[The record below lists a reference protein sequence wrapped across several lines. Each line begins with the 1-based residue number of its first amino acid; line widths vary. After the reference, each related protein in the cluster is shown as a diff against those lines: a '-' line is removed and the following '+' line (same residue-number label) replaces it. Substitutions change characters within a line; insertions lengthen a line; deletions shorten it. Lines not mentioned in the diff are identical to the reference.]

1 MNADRLPP
9 RPSQVT
15 SPSQRV
21 SFTFEGKRIE
31 GVQGDTV
38 GSALYASGVRTFTR
52 SFKYHRSRGL
62 LCVSGSCPNCLM
74 NVDGVPNVRTCMEPL
89 REGMSVRHQNAW
101 PSLKHDLLS
110 IFDRLDKLM
119 PVGFY
124 YKTFIRPRF
133 LWRMVS
139 PLIRRFAGL
148 GKLDVEDPPGDHY
161 EHVHQHADVAVVGGG
176 PAGLSAAAEAGR
188 AGLRVTLVDDQPSL
202 GGHLRAESHD
212 YNHLPEGQLQT
223 RIGYEIAEELA
234 GALEDLPNMRVL
246 TGASAFGLYEGNLLG
261 ILQDKRVIKLRADSI
276 IVATGAKQIPYIFR
290 NNDLPG
296 IMLGAG
302 VQRLMNLYGLKPGR
316 RAVVVTDDETG
327 YDLAKEMLD
336 AGVQVVALVDR
347 RSLSAAPNP
356 PARCNW
362 TKPVSPPTLPT
373 T

>member
-1 MNADRLPP
+1 M
-9 RPSQVT
+9 
-15 SPSQRV
+15 
-21 SFTFEGKRIE
+21 
-31 GVQGDTV
+31 

-74 NVDGVPNVRTCMEPL
+74 NVNGVPNVRTCMEPL
-89 REGMSVRHQNAW
+89 REGISVRHQNAW

-212 YNHLPEGQLQT
+212 YNHLPKVNCKPASDT
-223 RIGYEIAEELA
+223 R
-234 GALEDLPNMRVL
+234 
-246 TGASAFGLYEGNLLG
+246 LL
-261 ILQDKRVIKLRADSI
+261 KSW
-276 IVATGAKQIPYIFR
+276 
-290 NNDLPG
+290 
-296 IMLGAG
+296 
-302 VQRLMNLYGLKPGR
+302 
-316 RAVVVTDDETG
+316 
-327 YDLAKEMLD
+327 
-336 AGVQVVALVDR
+336 QVR
-347 RSLSAAPNP
+347 
-356 PARCNW
+356 W
-362 TKPVSPPTLPT
+362 KISPTCES
-373 T
+373 